1 MQKETGKSGAEL
13 CKWIQ
18 EAKSFQPYKNWI
30 SDCKDAWCEYLSLP
44 NTQALTDTSA
54 TVNSQSR
61 VRTKMPL
68 FWASIQNLTPAYYA
82 RTPET
87 VARRR
92 FEGDDPV
99 GRTMCLIYEGLSKT
113 RLAKYPLEP
122 AMPEAVREFLLC
134 DRGTAR
140 IFLEEELEQ
149 VPVMVPVLM
158 LETGEVVNAE
168 TGEPVEGEPIQ
179 DPSGLM
185 FIETIEERVVKVH
198 TQILPVAYDEVLHDN
213 HAKYFQDIQRMAFKL
228 CLNKQ
233 EIVRQF
239 GNEWLAKLKQGAY
252 EQGEGENGYS
262 EDTDTYEVYEVW
274 DKPTETVTYVS
285 PSYKDEV
292 IKEIPD
298 PYQLETFFPVAPFI
312 IGTKHHKYLFGVPMY
327 VQLRDCLNQIH
338 TLFSRMGTLIK
349 GLKRRGIANATL
361 SSLVNAIVSND
372 DAEIVVTDRFNELV
386 EGGQK
391 LSDLIYWVPVQ
402 ELSSAVV
409 ECKELVA
416 DYKQYFFE
424 LSGVPD
430 VVRGVTDAQETA
442 ASQQMKGN
450 FYNVRTSWNQHQ
462 VQEQARWLA
471 QAQCDLALNR
481 LPDEEILRES
491 GAEFFPEE
499 NKEFIP
505 QALMMLKDK
514 DNRNIR
520 LEIETDSLTLMANER
535 KQAERAMLVETI
547 LTGLGRVQEI
557 VTASPE
563 MGKIAMDMLLY
574 TVRGIDLGKEFE
586 QEVQKTAMEIR
597 ELVENPPEEEPLP
610 DYEQMKLEVQ
620 QAKMQMDGQIAQ
632 AKMQIEGQ
640 KAQTDTMVKM
650 RELDQKEL
658 KMMLEQQVGGF
669 EQQIEAAYLEL
680 DRQKEYFNQQIEA
693 QRLQLEQFLGTLQ
706 EKEKLIEEARLAS
719 QLQNEM
725 DESGTGG
732 KATPASNIIINNMP
746 AVPQPITAPIAPV
759 VDPLEAA
766 IVAAAI
772 DEGIV

>member
-1 MQKETGKSGAEL
+1 MQEKTGKDATEL

-30 SDCKDAWCEYLSLP
+30 SDCKDAWAEYLSLP
-44 NTQALTDTSA
+44 TSALTDSGV
-54 TVNSQSR
+54 TVNNQTR
-61 VRTKMPL
+61 TRTKMPL

-92 FEGDDPV
+92 FEGDDPI

-140 IFLEEELEQ
+140 IYLEEEVEQ
-149 VPVMVPVLM
+149 VPVQIPVVM
-158 LETGEVVNAE
+158 LETGEVVNAQ

-179 DPSGLM
+179 DESGLM
-185 FIETIEERVVKVH
+185 FVETIEERVVKVH
-198 TQILPVAYDEVLHDN
+198 TEILPVAYDEILHCN

-228 CLNKQ
+228 CLSK
-233 EIVRQF
+233 EEVKRQF
-239 GNEWLAKLKQGAY
+239 GKEWLAKLKTGTY
-252 EQGEGENGYS
+252 EMQSDEQS
-262 EDTDTYEVYEVW
+262 ERQDKDTYEIYEVW
-274 DKPTETVTYVS
+274 DKPSNMVTYVS
-285 PSYKDEV
+285 PAYKYEI
-292 IKEIPD
+292 IKQIED

-312 IGTKHHKYLFGVPMY
+312 IGTKHYKYLFGVPMY

-338 TLFSRMGTLIK
+338 TLFSRMGKLIK
-349 GLKRRGIANATL
+349 GLKRRGIANAAL
-361 SSLVNAIVSND
+361 SSLVNAIVNND
-372 DAEIVVTDRFNELV
+372 DTEIVVTDRYSELV
-386 EGGQK
+386 ESGQK
-391 LSDLIYWVPVQ
+391 LADLIYWVPVQ
-402 ELSSAVV
+402 ELSSAVL
-409 ECKELVA
+409 ECKELIA

-499 NKEFIP
+499 NKQFIP
-505 QALMMLKDK
+505 EALRMLKDK
-514 DNRNIR
+514 ENRNIR

-574 TVRGIDLGKEFE
+574 TIRGIDLGKEFE
-586 QEVQKTAMEIR
+586 QEVQKTATQIR
-597 ELVENPPEEEPLP
+597 EVMENPPEQEPAP

-620 QAKMQMDGQIAQ
+620 QAKMQMDGQLAQ

-640 KAQTDTMVKM
+640 KAQTDTMLKM
-650 RELDQKEL
+650 RELDQKEMN
-658 KMMLEQQVGGF
+658 MMLEQQMGSF
-669 EQQIEAAYLEL
+669 EQQLEAAYLEL
-680 DRQKEYFNQQIEA
+680 ERQKEFFNQQIEA
-693 QRLQLEQFLGTLQ
+693 QRLQLDQFLGTLE

-719 QLQNEM
+719 QLENEM
-725 DESGTGG
+725 NIEGGGGG
-732 KATPASNIIINNMP
+732 KVNPPSNVIINNMP
-746 AVPQPITAPIAPV
+746 AIPAPATTVIEPV
-759 VDPLEAA
+759 VDPLVAA
-766 IVAAAI
+766 II
-772 DEGIV
+772 NEGGI